1 MNDDSYCDVTERLF
15 GEFARVHPLPVIA
28 AVVRQ
33 CRNDLDGSPPGA
45 LPEVLERLARQRLS
59 DLQSSIPVAQYEG

>member
-15 GEFARVHPLPVIA
+15 GEFERVHPLPVIA

-33 CRNDLDGSPPGA
+33 CRNDLEGSPPGA
-45 LPEVLERLARQRLS
+45 LPEVLERLASQRLS

>member
-15 GEFARVHPLPVIA
+15 GEFERVHPLPVIA

-33 CRNDLDGSPPGA
+33 CRNVLEGSPPGA